1 MEYIIFT
8 IGFLLGITFVM
19 LVDSFTILKDVK
31 ELNDKMENSKWKYF

>member
-31 ELNDKMENSKWKYF
+31 ELNDKMENSK